1 MVTGYDRRGRG
12 TGSDRRPVYYPRY
25 EYRGPDGRV
34 YRGASDTVSDCL
46 PREGATLQVAVNPEN
61 PAESVPEG
69 TAGVGVIGRASIAIG
84 TIGIAMFWFIRM
96 FPLP

>member
-1 MVTGYDRRGRG
+1 M
-12 TGSDRRPVYYPRY
+12 
-25 EYRGPDGRV
+25 
-34 YRGASDTVSDCL
+34 
-46 PREGATLQVAVNPEN
+46 AVNPEN

-69 TAGVGVIGRASIAIG
+69 ATGSGVIGCASIAIG